1 MKSSSSSTYADEPQ
15 ESIAPSAPAQH
26 DVFRDEIDETAL
38 STSLPV
44 AEASLIQDDQIPTQA
59 MKRPPVSIPEP
70 VTTVTISN
78 SSDEDSASA
87 ASASQNTMISHKLD
101 VKNLFQTRRE
111 VKEEGGSR
119 RRRNSMTLVIPQ
131 KKTAAYFPRR
141 IL

>member
-1 MKSSSSSTYADEPQ
+1 MMKSSSSSTYADEPQ

-119 RRRNSMTLVIPQ
+119 RRLFSFT
-131 KKTAAYFPRR
+131 
-141 IL
+141 